1 MLLCSLWIRAKD
13 GASGVRSSPALST
26 VHQCRAPDP
35 TASSQAQGAEME
47 GMPGQGGGMEGV
59 GGWDGGGGA
68 GASRAVE
75 ELVQPA
81 DGCAQTPADWV
92 GRPDGRPSRCG
103 NDWKA
108 QETRP

>member
-1 MLLCSLWIRAKD
+1 ME
-13 GASGVRSSPALST
+13 GVR
-26 VHQCRAPDP
+26 RGDGG
-35 TASSQAQGAEME
+35 GAGTGWGME
-47 GMPGQGGGMEGV
+47 GMPGRGGGMQGV
-59 GGWDGGGGA
+59 GGWDGGGA

-75 ELVQPA
+75 ELVHPG

-92 GRPDGRPSRCG
+92 GWPDRRPARCG